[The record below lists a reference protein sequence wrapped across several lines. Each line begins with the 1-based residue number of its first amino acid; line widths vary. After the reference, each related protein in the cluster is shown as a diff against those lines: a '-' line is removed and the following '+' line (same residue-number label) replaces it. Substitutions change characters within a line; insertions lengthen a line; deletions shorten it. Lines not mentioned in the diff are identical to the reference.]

1 MFSGFYTAASGVL
14 MNQRALNISAN
25 NIANVKTSGYQSKR
39 LVKTTFDE
47 QLVRQMNGQT
57 TGIGGGSTIS
67 VAEREMTTHRQGALV
82 DTGKNFDMAIS
93 GDGLFVIQGEDR
105 QYLTRNGH
113 FTRDDEGNLMLPGVG
128 QLMGDGGPVY
138 VDEEGFRVG
147 ADGIIYDNEDGALDQ
162 IQIVVPDNYDSL
174 EFYDNGT
181 YGAGAGVELS
191 QVYPTV
197 YQGKLE
203 QSGVNLNNEM
213 TRAMEVQRAFQSC
226 GKALTIID
234 QMNQKTANEIGKL

>member
-1 MFSGFYTAASGVL
+1 MFSGFYTAASGML
-14 MNQRALNISAN
+14 MNQRSLDMAAN
-25 NIANVKTSGYQSKR
+25 NIANVKTSGYKPKR
-39 LVKTTFDE
+39 LVKTTFNE

-57 TGIGGGSTIS
+57 QGLGQGSTIS
-67 VAEREMTTHRQGALV
+67 SGTREMTTHGQAPV
-82 DTGKNFDMAIS
+82 VVTGQTYVLAIN
-93 GDGLFVIQGEDR
+93 GDGFFVIQGTDG

-113 FTRDDEGNLMLPGVG
+113 FKRDEEGNLILPGVG
-128 QLMGDGGPVY
+128 QVMGDGGPVY
-138 VDEEGFRVG
+138 VDESGFRVG
-147 ADGIIYDNEDGALDQ
+147 ADGIIYDNEDGELDQ
-162 IQIVVPDNYDSL
+162 IQIVEPDDYDNL
-174 EFYDNGT
+174 TFYDNGT
-181 YGAGAGVELS
+181 YGAGGGVTLT

>member
-1 MFSGFYTAASGVL
+1 MFSGFYTAASGML
-14 MNQRALNISAN
+14 MNQRSLDMAAN
-25 NIANVKTSGYQSKR
+25 NIANVKTSGYKPKR
-39 LVKTTFDE
+39 QVKTTFNE

-57 TGIGGGSTIS
+57 QGLGQGSTIS
-67 VAEREMTTHRQGALV
+67 IGTREMTTHGQAPVV
-82 DTGKNFDMAIS
+82 DTGQTYDLAIN
-93 GDGLFVIQGEDR
+93 GDGFFVIQGTDG

-113 FTRDDEGNLMLPGVG
+113 FKRDEEGNLILPGVG
-128 QLMGDGGPVY
+128 QVMGDGGPVY
-138 VDEEGFRVG
+138 VDESGFRVG
-147 ADGIIYDNEDGALDQ
+147 ADGIIYDNEDGELDQ
-162 IQIVVPDNYDSL
+162 IQIVEPDDYDNL
-174 EFYDNGT
+174 TFYDNGT
-181 YGAGAGVELS
+181 YGAGGGVTLT

>member
-1 MFSGFYTAASGVL
+1 
-14 MNQRALNISAN
+14 
-25 NIANVKTSGYQSKR
+25 
-39 LVKTTFDE
+39 
-47 QLVRQMNGQT
+47 
-57 TGIGGGSTIS
+57 
-67 VAEREMTTHRQGALV
+67 
-82 DTGKNFDMAIS
+82 
-93 GDGLFVIQGEDR
+93 
-105 QYLTRNGH
+105 
-113 FTRDDEGNLMLPGVG
+113 MLPGVG

-162 IQIVVPDNYDSL
+162 IQIVVPDNYDNL

-181 YGAGAGVELS
+181 YGAGGGRGAHPGLSHGVS
-191 QVYPTV
+191 
-197 YQGKLE
+197 GKLE

>member
-1 MFSGFYTAASGVL
+1 MFSGVYTAASGML
-14 MNQRALNISAN
+14 MNQRSLNMAAN
-25 NIANVKTSGYQSKR
+25 NIANVKTSGYKPKR
-39 LVKTTFDE
+39 LVKTTFDQ
-47 QLVRQMNGQT
+47 QLVREMNGRTEGLGQ
-57 TGIGGGSTIS
+57 GSTIS
-67 VAEREMTTHRQGALV
+67 VGTREMTTHGQGPIE
-82 DTGKNFDMAIS
+82 DTGKTYDLAIN
-93 GDGLFVIQGEDR
+93 GDGFFVIQGENG

-162 IQIVVPDNYDSL
+162 IQIVVPDNYDNL

>member
-1 MFSGFYTAASGVL
+1 MFSGFYTAASGML
-14 MNQRALNISAN
+14 MNQRSLNMAAN
-25 NIANVKTSGYQSKR
+25 NIANVKTSGYKPKR
-39 LVKTTFDE
+39 LGKTNFY
-47 QLVRQMNGQT
+47 QQPGRGKNGRT
-57 TGIGGGSTIS
+57 ERPGPGSTIS
-67 VAEREMTTHRQGALV
+67 VGTREMTTHGQGPIE
-82 DTGKNFDMAIS
+82 DTGKTYDLAIN
-93 GDGLFVIQGEDR
+93 GDGFFVIQGENG

>member
-1 MFSGFYTAASGVL
+1 MFSGFYTAASGML
-14 MNQRALNISAN
+14 MNQRSLNMAAN
-25 NIANVKTSGYQSKR
+25 NIANVKTSGYKPKR
-39 LVKTTFDE
+39 LVKTTFDQ
-47 QLVRQMNGQT
+47 QLVREMNGRTEGLGQ
-57 TGIGGGSTIS
+57 GSTIS
-67 VAEREMTTHRQGALV
+67 VGTREMTTHGQGPIE
-82 DTGKNFDMAIS
+82 DTGKTYDLAIN
-93 GDGLFVIQGEDR
+93 GDGFFVIQGENG

-162 IQIVVPDNYDSL
+162 
-174 EFYDNGT
+174 
-181 YGAGAGVELS
+181 
-191 QVYPTV
+191 
-197 YQGKLE
+197 
-203 QSGVNLNNEM
+203 SGVNLNNEM